1 MRRVMAFLGAGLG
14 LLASVATAQQPAA
27 SPPPEQHVRGV
38 IVGFEGDALKVK
50 SPGGKALTLK
60 LADTTRVALASKAGL
75 GSIGQGGFIGT
86 TAVPLADGSL
96 RAVEVHV
103 FPEAMRGAGEGHRPW
118 DLKPGSTMTNA
129 TVSAVEAAKGQP
141 PSTMTNATVAKMA
154 KAGSGLKLVLKYP
167 AGEKT
172 VFVSPTTPVVK
183 LEPGDRSRLKPGAH
197 VFAAYTRQP
206 DGALLVLRV
215 VVGEKGVRPPM

>member
-1 MRRVMAFLGAGLG
+1 MRRLMAIVGAGLE
-14 LLASVATAQQPAA
+14 LLAGVATAQQPAA
-27 SPPPEQHVRGV
+27 SPPPEQHVRGDV
-38 IVGFEGDALKVK
+38 VGFEGDTLKVK
-50 SPGGKALTLK
+50 SPGGKAFTLK
-60 LADTTRVALASKAGL
+60 LAETTRVTLASKADL

-86 TAVPLADGSL
+86 TAVPQADGSL

-129 TVSAVEAAKGQP
+129 TVSALEAAKAQ
-141 PSTMTNATVAKMA
+141 PSTMTNATVAKMGRPA
-154 KAGSGLKLVLKYP
+154 VASKLVLKYP

-172 VFVSPTTPVVK
+172 VFVAPTTPVVK
-183 LEPGDRSRLKPGAH
+183 LEPGDWSRLAPGAH
-197 VFAAYTRQP
+197 VFAAYTSQP
-206 DGALLVLRV
+206 DGALLALRV